1 MEYIKNYCI
10 IKKIKDLPKIGER
23 RKGYNDNA
31 ICIGLENVFD
41 KDEKI
46 NDDYILYK
54 ALYVEEDNISIY
66 DDFKIDT
73 MYFLY
78 AIRKADFYNSI
89 Q

>member
-1 MEYIKNYCI
+1 MEYIKNYYI

-23 RKGYNDNA
+23 RKGFVDNS
-31 ICIGLENVFD
+31 ICVGLETVFD
-41 KDEKI
+41 KDKKI

-54 ALYVEEDNISIY
+54 ALYVDEDSISVY

-78 AIRKADFYNSI
+78 AIRKADFHNSI